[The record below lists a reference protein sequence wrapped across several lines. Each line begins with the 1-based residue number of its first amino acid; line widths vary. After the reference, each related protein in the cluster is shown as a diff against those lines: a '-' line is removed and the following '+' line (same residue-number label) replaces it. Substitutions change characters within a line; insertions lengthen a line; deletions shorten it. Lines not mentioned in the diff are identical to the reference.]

1 VTQEREDPAFGR
13 GFSLAQ
19 RRYVRPAGLLAP
31 GETAASLLAAG
42 DALPLAGG
50 PSHFLAIELLWRGDD
65 NRRQSVTLPL
75 AAARAAAKLA
85 GGATAAWLDE
95 RLGVI
100 SRPRPA
106 IAGLPDKRPLIMG
119 VVNVTPDSFSDGGRF
134 LDPAAA
140 IGQGR
145 ALAAAGADILDI
157 GGESTRPGADPVPP
171 DEEIR
176 RVVPVLEGLR
186 GVAPRSLDSR
196 RAAVM
201 RAGLAAGAGLLNDVT
216 ALTGDAESLA
226 VAGGSRVP
234 IVLMH
239 SKGEP
244 KTMQQGPRYD
254 DAALDIYDYLE
265 GRLAAC
271 AAAGI
276 APGRLIADPGIGFG
290 QTLDHIRLVLRDLAL
305 FHGLGVPL
313 LVGLSRKSFIG
324 RISGGAGA
332 DARLPGSLAG
342 ALWCWRN
349 GVQILRVHDVGET
362 RQALAVWQ
370 AAADFASPPGHA
382 L

>member
-1 VTQEREDPAFGR
+1 MTQTWEDPAFGR

-19 RRYVRPAGLLAP
+19 RRYVRPVGLLAP
-31 GETAASLLAAG
+31 GEAAAALVAAG

-50 PSHFLAIELLWRGDD
+50 PAQFLAVEIVWRGGD

-75 AAARAAAKLA
+75 AAARAAAKGA
-85 GGATAAWLDE
+85 GAAAWLDD
-95 RLGVI
+95 RLDTL

-106 IAGLPDKRPLIMG
+106 IAGLPDTRPLVMG

-134 LDPAAA
+134 LDAAA
-140 IGQGR
+140 AVAQGR

-157 GGESTRPGADPVPP
+157 GGESTRPGADPVAPE
-171 DEEIR
+171 EEIR

-186 GVAPRSLDSR
+186 GVAPLSLDSR

-226 VAGGSRVP
+226 VAADARVP

-265 GRLAAC
+265 ARLAAC
-271 AAAGI
+271 AAAGL
-276 APGRLIADPGIGFG
+276 APGRLIVDPGIGFG
-290 QTLDHIRLVLRDLAL
+290 QTLDHVRLVLRDLAL

-324 RISGGAGA
+324 RVSGGAGA

-370 AAADFASPPGHA
+370 AAADFASPPGDA

>member
-1 VTQEREDPAFGR
+1 MTHGLEDPAFGR
-13 GFSLAQ
+13 VFSLAS
-19 RRYVRPAGLLAP
+19 RRYIRPVGLLSPGESAP
-31 GETAASLLAAG
+31 GLVAAG

-50 PSHFLAIELLWRGDD
+50 PTHFLAVELLWRADD
-65 NRRQSVTLPL
+65 RTRRALSLPL
-75 AAARAAAKLA
+75 AAARAAARRQGNDLASWLAEKLA
-85 GGATAAWLDE
+85 AL
-95 RLGVI
+95 
-100 SRPRPA
+100 SRPRAALP
-106 IAGLPDKRPLIMG
+106 GLPGKRPLVMG

-140 IGQGR
+140 IAHGR

-186 GVAPRSLDSR
+186 GVAPLSLDSR

-201 RAGLAAGAGLLNDVT
+201 RAGLAAGATLLNDVT
-216 ALTGDAESLA
+216 ALTSDGGSLA
-226 VAGGSRVP
+226 VARDAGVP
-234 IVLMH
+234 VVLMH
-239 SKGEP
+239 ARGEP
-244 KTMQQGPRYD
+244 KTMQRDPRYD

-265 GRLAAC
+265 ARLAAC
-271 AAAGI
+271 MAAGI
-276 APGRLIADPGIGFG
+276 APDRLIADPGIGFG
-290 QTLDHIRLVLRDLAL
+290 QTLDHIRLVLGDLPL

-324 RISGGAGA
+324 RVSGGAGA

-370 AAADFASPPGHA
+370 AAADFASSPA
-382 L
+382 LR